1 MTLAK
6 LFTYIGVICITLAL
20 ILLWQRNN
28 PKRLAFVEAPIGKSR
43 DLSQNNIP
51 VRLII
56 KDLRIDLPIIPAK
69 IRGKDWETTS
79 AGTSWLD
86 QSPIPGEKGN
96 SILYGHNWA
105 NILGRLVEIKPKSK
119 IQITLRDGSK
129 LTFSVESTEAVS
141 PKNVSV
147 LSPTSDFRITL
158 YTCIGLFD
166 EKRFV
171 VVARL

>member
-28 PKRLAFVEAPIGKSR
+28 PKRLAFVEAPTAKSR
-43 DLSQNNIP
+43 DNSQNNIP
-51 VRLII
+51 VRLNI
-56 KDLRIDLPIIPAK
+56 KDIGVDLPIYPAK

-79 AGTSWLD
+79 RGASWLA
-86 QSPIPGEKGN
+86 QSPVPGEKGN
-96 SILYGHNWA
+96 SLLYGHNWS
-105 NILGRLVEIKPKSK
+105 NILGKLVEIKPRSK

-129 LTFSVESTEAVS
+129 LTFLVESTEVVS

-147 LSPTSDFRITL
+147 LSPTDDFRITL